1 VNLVVVGG
9 GISGLVAAGR
19 LRAALPQAKICVLER
34 AHELGGLLAGQHYPE
49 HGLCFD
55 KGTHIF
61 QEQGVPELDQFFMDA
76 VDPAE
81 LLTYPQEVGDVS
93 GIVFNGRLQSHT
105 HFPDLRSGSAF
116 RGLSNS
122 IRRHAKLVEPMSEID
137 RAAPLAVEAAKLFGK
152 DYANQVL
159 LPRLALTYCRPADE
173 LAAFSMVLPGL
184 TRVVIDDHDDWLRN
198 IQEAGYRAIVG
209 IPDQHRL
216 PAELRHGR
224 RSYYVRHHGSRGL
237 VDAVAKR
244 LQAQGVAFYTGANI
258 TKLEPHSSTIEWID
272 AGGAAQRIK
281 YDGLVLTTGAIGAAA
296 LLGIS
301 LLERGFDAPISH
313 HLLHFRL
320 AQTNNSSLCYLYS
333 LDPDYDWYRITNYR
347 AFSGDPNDCRLTVE
361 VLGRPLPDE
370 EHAQSILAG
379 LARIG
384 FLTSKHAELIDA
396 LTLPSGFPT
405 PTTRSL
411 QAMSRLGKEVRA
423 QIPSNILLGG
433 IGAQPSQFFQN
444 EVVYDIYSRVEGF
457 VEALNG

>member
-1 VNLVVVGG
+1 
-9 GISGLVAAGR
+9 
-19 LRAALPQAKICVLER
+19 
-34 AHELGGLLAGQHYPE
+34 
-49 HGLCFD
+49 
-55 KGTHIF
+55 
-61 QEQGVPELDQFFMDA
+61 
-76 VDPAE
+76 
-81 LLTYPQEVGDVS
+81 
-93 GIVFNGRLQSHT
+93 
-105 HFPDLRSGSAF
+105 
-116 RGLSNS
+116 
-122 IRRHAKLVEPMSEID
+122 
-137 RAAPLAVEAAKLFGK
+137 
-152 DYANQVL
+152 
-159 LPRLALTYCRPADE
+159 
-173 LAAFSMVLPGL
+173 
-184 TRVVIDDHDDWLRN
+184 
-198 IQEAGYRAIVG
+198 
-209 IPDQHRL
+209 
-216 PAELRHGR
+216 
-224 RSYYVRHHGSRGL
+224 
-237 VDAVAKR
+237 
-244 LQAQGVAFYTGANI
+244 VAFYTGANI